1 MGDHAAIADAGDS
14 LVGLLRDHMA
24 ALLNDP
30 KQIVLASPV
39 DEDLKQTVRLTVYL
53 YDVNSSNNAR
63 GGGSPDGVPESD
75 KPLGLELKYL
85 LTAHPGQSTSG
96 TTTTTET
103 MNEHTMLGRAMQVLH
118 DNAILRP
125 PALRGSLAEGDE
137 VLEVSLLSG
146 TTDTVVN
153 IWNTFEKEAYRP
165 SVSYLVTPVTVEP
178 YEIEGGDRVEHAAFE
193 EYLRTGEED
202 A

>member
-1 MGDHAAIADAGDS
+1 MGDHGAIADAGNS

-24 ALLNDP
+24 AMLNDP

-39 DEDLKQTVRLTVYL
+39 DDDLKQTVRLTVYL
-53 YDVNSSNNAR
+53 YDVNRSGHVR
-63 GGGSPDGVPESD
+63 GGGVPDDIPEPD
-75 KPLGLELKYL
+75 EPLGLDLKYL
-85 LTAHPGQSTSG
+85 LTAHSGQSTSG

-125 PALRGSLAEGDE
+125 PALRGSLADGGE
-137 VLEVSLLSG
+137 VLEVSLLTE

-153 IWNTFEKEAYRP
+153 IWNTFEGEAYRP
-165 SVSYLVTPVTVEP
+165 SVSYLVTPVAVEP
-178 YEIEGGDRVEHAAFE
+178 HEPEGGDRVERASFE